1 MLRVYHIN
9 SPNPEQNCQKLS
21 GCPDLTQQMN
31 LDEVVS
37 VKGELVDL
45 TRILPNWL
53 VIVLE
58 KDTKRRSRT
67 TESIYV
73 A

>member
-1 MLRVYHIN
+1 
-9 SPNPEQNCQKLS
+9 
-21 GCPDLTQQMN
+21 MN

-67 TESIYV
+67 TESI
-73 A
+73 